1 MDPTAPLEI
10 TVHDLEQ
17 LRHSDEMVT
26 ILDIREP
33 EEIAICAFED
43 STNIPMNDIP
53 GNLHA
58 LPDEGRVVV
67 ICHLG
72 MRSAQVVGWLRQNGA
87 ENTVSLAGG
96 IDAWSREIDSGMK
109 AY

>member
-1 MDPTAPLEI
+1 MDDMEPLEI
-10 TVHDLEQ
+10 TAHDLDQ
-17 LRHSDEMVT
+17 LRRSDEAVT

-53 GNLHA
+53 DNLHI
-58 LPDEGRVVV
+58 LPDQGRVVV
-67 ICHLG
+67 VCHLG
-72 MRSAQVVGWLRQNGA
+72 MRSAQVVGWLRQNGV
-87 ENTVSLAGG
+87 ENIVSLTGG
-96 IDAWSREIDSGMK
+96 SDAWSREIDSAMK

>member
-1 MDPTAPLEI
+1 MDDTAPLEI
-10 TVHDLEQ
+10 TVDDLKQ
-17 LRHSDEMVT
+17 LRHSGEAVT

-53 GNLHA
+53 DNLHA
-58 LPDEGRVVV
+58 MPEQGKVVV

-72 MRSAQVVGWLRQNGA
+72 MRSAQVVGWLRQNGVK
-87 ENTVSLAGG
+87 NSVSLSGG
-96 IDAWSREIDSGMK
+96 IDAWAREIDSAMK
-109 AY
+109 TY

>member
-1 MDPTAPLEI
+1 MDDIEPLEI
-10 TVHDLEQ
+10 TAHDLNQ
-17 LRHSDEMVT
+17 LRHSGEAIT

-53 GNLHA
+53 DNLHN
-58 LPDEGRVVV
+58 LPEQGQVVV

-72 MRSAQVVGWLRQNGA
+72 MRSTQVVGWLRQNGVK
-87 ENTVSLAGG
+87 NTVSLAGG
-96 IDAWSREIDSGMK
+96 IDAWAREIDSAMK